1 MFFGDKYGDIVR
13 VVKMDESF
21 SQEFCGGTHVKNTS
35 EIGLFK
41 IISES
46 SIAAGARRIEA
57 ITGKSIEEY
66 INNTQDKIAGKQ
78 SEIVQLHDKIKQLE
92 KEVSSYKM
100 GDIKTQMQEWI
111 THAKIINGI
120 RIISQKIDSED
131 LEQLRQIGENLRDE
145 LGKQGIG
152 LIASIL
158 NEKVQLVCV
167 VTDDLMKKYPAGK
180 IVGEAAKQIGG
191 AGGGKPHLATAGG
204 KDISKLPHLLNNFH
218 SLIVKLINI

>member
-1 MFFGDKYGDIVR
+1 MGKIVFFVALIMLFPEG
-13 VVKMDESF
+13 
-21 SQEFCGGTHVKNTS
+21 CGKKS
-35 EIGLFK
+35 EI
-41 IISES
+41 E
-46 SIAAGARRIEA
+46 
-57 ITGKSIEEY
+57 
-66 INNTQDKIAGKQ
+66 Q
-78 SEIVQLHDKIKQLE
+78 SQVQIKQLE

-100 GDIKTQMQEWI
+100 GDIKTQMQEWLKQ
-111 THAKIINGI
+111 AKIINGI
-120 RIISQKIDSED
+120 RIVSQKVESDD

-180 IVGEAAKQIGG
+180 IAGEAAKQIGG

-204 KDISKLPHLLNNFH
+204 KDISKLPDLLNNFE
-218 SLIVKLINI
+218 SMIEKFIS